1 MVNDQELSDFQEGEN
16 FRTYWP
22 LSWLLPGCTIHQL
35 CNKKISC
42 PYLSLHFVMFVTCLH
57 ALLKSYVC
65 IMSCA
70 SFLNHSGHVSSPQG
84 KRNRVVVRSK
94 VVPKNLSICFH
105 KHPVCLREWPIEF
118 WNSDCALLIQHI
130 SDQIKH
136 LIESDDRSSS
146 SSPTSGVLNLKK
158 NDINKNCRDNN
169 EPSKLWINIDCRN
182 IWLQRI
188 SDYDLELVNCPL
200 VLVHLLL

>member
-1 MVNDQELSDFQEGEN
+1 MRCLKAMFA
-16 FRTYWP
+16 
-22 LSWLLPGCTIHQL
+22 SW
-35 CNKKISC
+35 
-42 PYLSLHFVMFVTCLH
+42 
-57 ALLKSYVC
+57 
-65 IMSCA
+65 
-70 SFLNHSGHVSSPQG
+70 
-84 KRNRVVVRSK
+84 VVRVFSTLLAMFSHHK
-94 VVPKNLSICFH
+94 EEETEFVQGLFRKNLSICIH

-118 WNSDCALLIQHI
+118 WNSDCALLIRHI